1 MKRFTWL
8 AVLLALSTPA
18 LAADMQPAESG
29 RGPID
34 AQQDARIQLATD
46 LFKAWSSGNADA
58 PRPYLSEDAVLED
71 IVGGKFQGWPAIRK
85 FFADGVAK
93 WPDLKLE
100 PTQFWVSDD
109 GVALTWT
116 MTATQVGP
124 EFGPDAVGKV
134 WRSPGMSFLVIKN
147 GKVVREVDYHD
158 RGNVPLS
165 LGVDP
170 AKVGAKLV
178 D

>member
-1 MKRFTWL
+1 MKNLTWL
-8 AVLLALSTPA
+8 AVFLALATPA
-18 LAADMQPAESG
+18 LAADAPSKGGAGAPAN
-29 RGPID
+29 

-58 PRPYLSEDAVLED
+58 PGAYLSQDAVLED

-85 FFADGVAK
+85 FFADGIAK
-93 WPDLKLE
+93 WPDLKLV
-100 PTQFWVSDD
+100 PVSFWVSDD

-124 EFGPDAVGKV
+124 EFGPAAVGKV
-134 WRSPGMSFLVIKN
+134 WSSPGMSYLVIRN
-147 GKVVREVDYHD
+147 GKVVKEVDYHD
-158 RGNVPLS
+158 RFNVPLS

-170 AKVGAKLV
+170 GKAGAKLV